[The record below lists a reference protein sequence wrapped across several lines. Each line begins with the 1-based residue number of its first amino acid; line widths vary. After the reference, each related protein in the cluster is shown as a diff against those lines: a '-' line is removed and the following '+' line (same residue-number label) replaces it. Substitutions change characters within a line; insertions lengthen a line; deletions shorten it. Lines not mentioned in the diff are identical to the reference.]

1 MPKVKEEKCLTI
13 DNSNDNIC
21 KNIPETDSEKLVK
34 YKGFTICIQRSNNSY
49 RSLYEDIRN
58 NVHNDRVSDKLIS
71 SIPNMIN
78 DFPIVD
84 IKFVDSSIYDEKYL
98 KMNNFDSSSYEKQN
112 FTKGSSNY
120 TLFVKRLNKINNLK
134 EIEKLIIKVK
144 LYNELWCSFN
154 DLGFSKGPL
163 LNDDI
168 NYGFKYCDYQAYD
181 NSLFYFDSYKRTES
195 INFMFDTT
203 LSKRDFYYPEILEIY
218 KVITTQRTALAKNKT
233 SENVDF
239 FFDGSLYNQIEPR
252 LVYERYMPGVICE
265 NSSEAYESF
274 IYWTY
279 KNYSSLGLSIGI
291 FVCQTL
297 VLLTL
302 FTILFLKC
310 CAPSKKFYNIINMI
324 ILILLCI
331 CLILDIFMWNR
342 TRNTSKEVI
351 SFQENCQRDFVS
363 SISSE
368 KINPMD
374 LAFSDSLFAS
384 LKISFGLLIILSI
397 TILMLL
403 VSIILYFCF
412 PDDLSLVDQR
422 QIFEL
427 GQNQ

>member
-13 DNSNDNIC
+13 DSSYDNIC

-34 YKGFTICIQRSNNSY
+34 YKGFTICIQHSNNSY

-58 NVHNDRVSDKLIS
+58 NVHNDRVSDKLIVT
-71 SIPNMIN
+71 IPKMIN
-78 DFPIVD
+78 DLPLVD
-84 IKFVDSSIYDEKYL
+84 IKFVDSSIYDENYL

-112 FTKGSSNY
+112 FSKGSNNY

-134 EIEKLIIKVK
+134 DIEKLIIKVK
-144 LYNELWCSFN
+144 LYN
-154 DLGFSKGPL
+154 
-163 LNDDI
+163 
-168 NYGFKYCDYQAYD
+168 
-181 NSLFYFDSYKRTES
+181 FYSDSYKRTES

-203 LSKRDFYYPEILEIY
+203 LSKRDFYSPEILEIY
-218 KVITTQRTALAKNKT
+218 KVITSQRTALAKNKT
-233 SENVDF
+233 SANVDY
-239 FFDGSLYNQIEPR
+239 FFDGSLNNQIEPR

-291 FVCQTL
+291 FVCQTF
-297 VLLTL
+297 VLLIL

-324 ILILLCI
+324 ILILLII

-342 TRNTSKEVI
+342 TRNTSREVI
-351 SFQENCQRDFVS
+351 AFQENCQKDFVS
-363 SISSE
+363 SISSD

-374 LAFSDSLFAS
+374 IAFSNSLFAS

-412 PDDLSLVDQR
+412 PDDLSLADQR